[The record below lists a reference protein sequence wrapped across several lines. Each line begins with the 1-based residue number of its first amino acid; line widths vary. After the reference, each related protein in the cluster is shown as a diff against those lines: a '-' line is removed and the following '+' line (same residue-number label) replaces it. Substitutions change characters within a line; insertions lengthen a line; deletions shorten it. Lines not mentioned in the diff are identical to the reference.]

1 MSESQDRDIERRYAG
16 INTYRSGGRRA
27 PHKPL
32 LLAWSIARCL
42 RGEERLVP
50 FAFAQPRVVAMLD
63 AFGPHRRNRRGAEY
77 PFWRLKNDERLWEID
92 APSADLV
99 NEVGQPSPRRLREL
113 GVRAGLSSD
122 DYAYFFANPRTAW
135 RVAARLIDD
144 HFPESLRDAVLS
156 AAGFDRADPPDA
168 DGVPALSLRT
178 PDLRLR
184 GRVLEIYGERCAVC
198 GFGMTVSGCPA
209 ALDAARLRWRSYAGP
224 ADPRNALC
232 LCAVHR
238 AAFDAGGFT
247 LRRRGDL
254 LVAIVSSAVRGPS
267 RQALR
272 RHHDSPIAV
281 PDAPDARLEQSY
293 VDWHNREVFRTPDE
307 LGMG

>member
-1 MSESQDRDIERRYAG
+1 MSESQDRDIESRYAG
-16 INTYRSGGRRA
+16 LRINRRWGRA

-50 FAFAQPRVVAMLD
+50 FDFAQPRVVALLD
-63 AFGPHRRNRRGAEY
+63 AFGPHRSNRRGAEY
-77 PFWRLKNDERLWEID
+77 PFWHLKNDKRVWEID
-92 APSADLV
+92 APGSDLL
-99 NEVGQPSPRRLREL
+99 NEIRPPAPRRLREL
-113 GVRAGLSSD
+113 GVRAGLSED
-122 DYAYFFANPRTAW
+122 DYDYFRANPRTAW

-156 AAGFDRADPPDA
+156 AAGFDQAEPPDV

-184 GRVLEIYGERCAVC
+184 GRVLEIYGERCAIC
-198 GFGMTVSGCPA
+198 GFGMTVSGYPA
-209 ALDAARLRWRSYAGP
+209 ALAAVRLRWRSYAGP

-247 LRRRGDL
+247 LTRRGDI
-254 LVAIVSSAVRGPS
+254 LVAIVSSDVRGHS
-267 RQALR
+267 LQALR

-281 PDAPDARLEQSY
+281 PDSPDARPEQSY
-293 VDWHNREVFRTPDE
+293 VRWHNEEVFRTPEE